1 MTSKADALS
10 PRRSAWAIYSLLSV
24 TFINILGFGIV
35 VPLLPFYGQSFHA
48 APWQIGLIFSA
59 YAMGSFFGEPF
70 WGRLSDRVGRKPI
83 LVSTILANCLCYG
96 ALAFAPN
103 IWLAFIIRFLGGMA
117 AGNNSVIQGYI
128 ADVTAPEDRAG
139 KIATLGAAY
148 NIGFILGPVAG
159 GFLAK
164 PSLGHAGFQIPLLAA
179 SALAGLSSLGI
190 MLLVSESRRVGRGAP
205 PPGSRWA
212 VIGMAVRHPVVG
224 RLMLL
229 TFVVGFAFT
238 GIESVFG
245 LWAHRRFDWQPREV
259 GLCFAISG
267 LVSSPTQFFLTGAL
281 SRRYGEARML
291 AVGMA
296 GTVFALALLPSGDG
310 HWVTYGLMAML
321 ALCSSVAFPNA
332 GALMSR
338 VIDEHSQGQVMGLN
352 NACGA
357 FARFA
362 GPAGAAFVYSGI
374 SIDGPYYLGAIVV
387 APAIL
392 LALSAGKA
400 ARRFR
405 LGGHLAPE
413 AIATPGE
420 AGSSA
425 A

>member
-1 MTSKADALS
+1 MTHPAADPS
-10 PRRSAWAIYSLLSV
+10 PRRSAWALYTLLSV

-70 WGRLSDRVGRKPI
+70 WGRLSDRIGRKPL
-83 LVSTILANCLCYG
+83 LVSTTLANCLCYG

-103 IWLAFIIRFLGGMA
+103 IEFAFFIRFIGGMA
-117 AGNNSVIQGYI
+117 AGNGSVIQGYI
-128 ADVTAPEDRAG
+128 ADVTAPEERAG
-139 KIATLGAAY
+139 RMATLGAAY

-164 PSLGHAGFQIPLLAA
+164 PSMGHAGFQIPLLAA
-179 SALAGLSSLGI
+179 SALAGLSSFGI
-190 MLLVSESRRVGRGAP
+190 LMLVKESRRVRPVQEKP
-205 PPGSRWA
+205 PSRWA
-212 VIGMAVRHPVVG
+212 VIGYAVRNPVVG

-245 LWAHRRFDWQPREV
+245 LWAHHKFSWQPRDV

-267 LVSSPTQFFLTGAL
+267 LVSSPTQFFLTGTL
-281 SRRYGEARML
+281 SRKFGEARML
-291 AVGMA
+291 AAGMV
-296 GTVFALALLPSGDG
+296 GTVIAMALQPLGDG
-310 HWVTYGLMAML
+310 HWLTYALMAMT

-338 VIDEHSQGQVMGLN
+338 AIDEHNQGQIMGLN

-362 GPAGAAFVYSGI
+362 GPSGAAFVYSTI
-374 SIDGPYYLGAIVV
+374 SIDGPYIMGALIV
-387 APAIL
+387 APAIF
-392 LALSAGKA
+392 LALAAGRA
-400 ARRFR
+400 ASRV
-405 LGGHLAPE
+405 
-413 AIATPGE
+413 
-420 AGSSA
+420 
-425 A
+425 

>member
-1 MTSKADALS
+1 MADAS
-10 PRRSAWAIYSLLSV
+10 PPRRPAWALYTLLSV

-48 APWQIGLIFSA
+48 APWQIALIFSA
-59 YAMGSFFGEPF
+59 YSMGSFFGEPF

-83 LVSTILANCLCYG
+83 LVWTTLANCVCYG

-103 IWLAFIIRFLGGMA
+103 IVFAFVIRFLGGMA
-117 AGNNSVIQGYI
+117 AGNGSVIQGYI
-128 ADVTAPEDRAG
+128 ADVTPPQDRAG
-139 KIATLGAAY
+139 RMATLGAAY

-179 SALAGLSSLGI
+179 SALAGLSCLGI
-190 MLLVSESRRVGRGAP
+190 VTLVRESRRPKPAEAD
-205 PPGSRWA
+205 PPGRWA
-212 VIGMAVRHPVVG
+212 VIGLAIRNPVVG

-229 TFVVGFAFT
+229 TFMVGFAFT

-245 LWAHRRFDWQPREV
+245 LWAHHKFAWQPRDV

-267 LVSSPTQFFLTGAL
+267 LVSSPTQFLLTGPL
-281 SRRYGEARML
+281 SRRFGEARML
-291 AVGMA
+291 AAGMV
-296 GTVFALALLPSGDG
+296 GTVIALALQPFGDG
-310 HWVTYGLMAML
+310 HWITYALMAAM

-338 VIDEHSQGQVMGLN
+338 AIDDHNQGQIMGLN

-362 GPAGAAFVYSGI
+362 GPSGAAVVYSAI
-374 SIDGPYYLGAIVV
+374 SIDGPYYLGALIV
-387 APAIL
+387 ASAIL
-392 LALSAGKA
+392 LALAAGRA
-400 ARRFR
+400 AGRV
-405 LGGHLAPE
+405 
-413 AIATPGE
+413 
-420 AGSSA
+420 
-425 A
+425 

>member
-1 MTSKADALS
+1 MTPQADAAS
-10 PRRSAWAIYSLLSV
+10 PRRSAWALYTLLSV

-59 YAMGSFFGEPF
+59 YSMGSFFGEPF
-70 WGRLSDRVGRKPI
+70 WGRLSDRIGRKPL
-83 LVSTILANCLCYG
+83 LVTTTLANCVCYG
-96 ALAFAPN
+96 LLAFAPN
-103 IWLAFIIRFLGGMA
+103 ILFAFVIRFIGGMA
-117 AGNNSVIQGYI
+117 AGNGSVIQGYI

-139 KIATLGAAY
+139 RMATLGAAY

-164 PSLGHAGFQIPLLAA
+164 PSLGHAGFQIPLLVA
-179 SALAGLSSLGI
+179 SSLAAVSCLGI
-190 MLLVSESRRVGRGAP
+190 AIFVRESRKVRHIDPNP
-205 PPGSRWA
+205 PSRWA
-212 VIGMAVRHPVVG
+212 VIGFAARHPVVG

-245 LWAHRRFDWQPREV
+245 LWAHHKFNWQPREV

-267 LVSSPTQFFLTGAL
+267 IVASPTQFFLTGTL
-281 SRRYGEARML
+281 SRRFGEARML
-291 AVGMA
+291 AVGMV
-296 GTVFALALLPSGDG
+296 GTVIAMALQPFGDG
-310 HWVTYGLMAML
+310 HWTTYALMAMT
-321 ALCSSVAFPNA
+321 ALCASVAFPNA

-338 VIDEHSQGQVMGLN
+338 AIDEHSQGQIMGLN

-362 GPAGAAFVYSGI
+362 GPSGAAFVYSAV
-374 SIDGPYYLGAIVV
+374 SIDGPYFLGALVV

-392 LALSAGKA
+392 LALGAGRA
-400 ARRFR
+400 AGRV
-405 LGGHLAPE
+405 
-413 AIATPGE
+413 
-420 AGSSA
+420 
-425 A
+425 